1 MDKDW
6 EAYAKSVEANI
17 AEIKEYLAPLEAGEM
32 KLSELRR
39 GAMWRDVTLET
50 IVRERR
56 VLATYEAILRDIR
69 TNKIKGAS

>member
-1 MDKDW
+1 
-6 EAYAKSVEANI
+6 
-17 AEIKEYLAPLEAGEM
+17 
-32 KLSELRR
+32 
-39 GAMWRDVTLET
+39 MWRDVTLET